1 MPELFYSNYYS
12 KKRQSL
18 KFKSEFTDTE
28 LIILLFHFFP
38 DLLAILLL
46 GEPVR
51 WETNLQLVIDCL
63 VTGGSPESSVM
74 KTNEQIPLIATNT
87 DFLYV
92 AEAPLPRL
100 EDCKVI

>member
-1 MPELFYSNYYS
+1 M
-12 KKRQSL
+12 
-18 KFKSEFTDTE
+18 
-28 LIILLFHFFP
+28 
-38 DLLAILLL
+38 
-46 GEPVR
+46 R
-51 WETNLQLVIDCL
+51 WETNLQLVVDSL
-63 VTGGSPESSVM
+63 VTGGNPGSSFV

>member
-1 MPELFYSNYYS
+1 M
-12 KKRQSL
+12 

-100 EDCKVI
+100 EDFKVI